1 MSYNYFIKIML
12 YMLVD
17 EIWGRIYYAYSFSL
31 STKRAHLNPN
41 YDEMPIVNIKYDF
54 SPIMIKVAHL

>member
-1 MSYNYFIKIML
+1 MNYNYFIKIIL

-17 EIWGRIYYAYSFSL
+17 ENWGRIYYAYSFSL
-31 STKRAHLNPN
+31 STKRANINPN
-41 YDEMPIVNIKYDF
+41 YDEMPIVNVKYEF